1 MDTVQIIVIYLLC
14 LGFYFISYETIGEY
28 VKFINDYFPNI
39 NSWSF
44 MSSNILSIIFGYHIQ
59 KLASK
64 FRPTD
69 EGLLDSEIPTAKRH
83 NERGRTMS
91 MQMSREKASMKLIE
105 EDDEPNVLSKE
116 VQGII
121 KIIENVPLMP
131 ELTRTEVIKLADSLK
146 HEEFEEGETLMV
158 QGETGDKFFIIKE
171 GICSVE
177 VKDQKETKV
186 VATLCKGDYVGEQ
199 ALITW
204 DAKRTATVR
213 AKFQTKCLTLS
224 REKFMTIFKD
234 SKLKFA
240 DRAAKRLA
248 IQAEKI
254 EEVLMDKSKI
264 TPKGPET
271 LAWLLTCVSTNM
283 MFQHYNEG
291 QKNVLIEYMKLV
303 DVPKGKVLFEEGD
316 EGHEFYVIDEGKLDV
331 IVNGS
336 KVGIIE
342 RGVCFGEFALIYNS
356 PRSATVVAVTAAK
369 VWSLHRITFRKVI
382 KDHNQ
387 NESTKTI
394 GFLKKVPLLAQL
406 STSELQLLNQTLET
420 MQFRSGQVIFKE
432 GDDGDKFYIV
442 KEGNIAGFKE
452 KLGKME
458 WFKFDSGD
466 YFGERALL
474 KDEPRS
480 ATIICETDVT
490 VLMLSR
496 QDFCTILGPL
506 EDIMLRQ
513 SMTAWD
519 KVKKAVFAETTYP
532 TLEYFKEN
540 TKGVLGRGAYGVV
553 NLVIDQQNQTAYAMK
568 VVSIRQVVENGHQDQ
583 ILDEKNILK
592 RLRSRFIVNLRST
605 YRDEWWL
612 YFLLDACLGGDLF
625 ELHRKRG
632 SFDELTAR
640 FYTACVIE
648 GFEHM
653 HGQCIAYRDLKPEN
667 LVLDKDGY
675 LKITDFG
682 LSKCINGTS
691 FSVVGTLDYLSP
703 EIITGQGHDMAVD
716 WWALGVL
723 IFELVASTGPFH
735 DTVLNC
741 TLRKIIQCKFEFP
754 KLFSAE
760 IKDLI
765 SRLLVVR
772 PTKRLGMIK
781 GGTTLLK
788 KQAWF
793 KGFDWELL
801 NEGKMEAPIKPNV
814 KSFDDTDNF
823 KPEESQGE
831 KDYKFDPE
839 KVDLEW
845 AKDF

>member
-1 MDTVQIIVIYLLC
+1 MIIVIYLLC
-14 LGFYFISYETIGEY
+14 SGFYFISYETIGEH

-44 MSSNILSIIFGYHIQ
+44 MSSNMLSIIFGYHFH
-59 KLASK
+59 KMTSK
-64 FRPTD
+64 FQPTD
-69 EGLLDSEIPTAKRH
+69 AGLLDSETPTAKRRK
-83 NERGRTMS
+83 ERGRTMS
-91 MQMSREKASMKLIE
+91 MQMSRDKISMELIE

-116 VQGII
+116 IQGII

-131 ELTRTEVIKLADSLK
+131 KLTRTEVIKLADSLK
-146 HEEFEEGETLMV
+146 HEELEEGQTLMV

-199 ALITW
+199 ALIAL
-204 DAKRTATVR
+204 DAKRNATVR

-240 DRAAKRLA
+240 ERVAKRLA

-254 EEVLMDKSKI
+254 EEVLTDKSKI
-264 TPKGPET
+264 TPKGPGT
-271 LAWLLTCVSTNM
+271 LSWLLACVSTNM

-291 QKNVLIEYMKLV
+291 QKSVLVEYMNLV
-303 DVPKGKVLFEEGD
+303 DVPKGKVLVKEGD
-316 EGHEFYVIDEGKLDV
+316 EAHEFYVIDEGKLEV

-336 KVGIIE
+336 RVGVIE
-342 RGVCFGEFALIYNS
+342 RGVCFGEFALIYNA
-356 PRSATVVAVTAAK
+356 PRSATVVALTAVK

-394 GFLKKVPLLAQL
+394 GFLRKVPLLAQL

-420 MQFRSGQVIFKE
+420 MQFRSGQVIFKQ
-432 GDDGDKFYIV
+432 GDGGDKFYIV

-480 ATIICETDVT
+480 ATIICETDAT
-490 VLMLSR
+490 LLMLSR
-496 QDFCTILGPL
+496 EDFCTILGPL
-506 EDIMLRQ
+506 EKIMLRQ
-513 SMTAWD
+513 SETPWD
-519 KVKKAVFAETTYP
+519 KVKRAILKEETIYP
-532 TLEYFKEN
+532 SLEYFKEN

-553 NLVIDQQNQTAYAMK
+553 NLVTDQQNETAYAMK
-568 VVSIRQVVENGHQDQ
+568 VVSIRQVIDNGHQSQ
-583 ILDEKNILK
+583 ILEEKNILK
-592 RLRSRFIVNLRST
+592 KLRNRFIVNLRKT

-648 GFEHM
+648 GFDHM
-653 HGQCIAYRDLKPEN
+653 HGQRVAYRDLKPEN

-682 LSKCINGTS
+682 LSKCIKGTS

-703 EIITGQGHDMAVD
+703 ELITGQGHDMAVD
-716 WWALGVL
+716 WWSLGVL

-735 DTVLNC
+735 DENLNGV
-741 TLRKIIQCKFEFP
+741 LRKIMTCKFEFP

-760 IKDLI
+760 LKDLI
-765 SRLLVVR
+765 SRLLVVV
-772 PTKRLGMIK
+772 PTKRLGMIM

-788 KQAWF
+788 SQAWF

-801 NEGKMEAPIKPNV
+801 NEGKMEAPINPNV
-814 KSFDDTDNF
+814 KSFDDLGNF
-823 KPEESQGE
+823 KPAESQGE
-831 KDYKFDPE
+831 KEFKFDPE

-845 AKDF
+845 AKGF